1 MTPRTAVV
9 LLAALA
15 ALTPAGCRRAG
26 SSSAASKAASATVPA
41 AAAPAGTDYR
51 TLSKSDLESLIQSK
65 TGSGAVSLVP
75 NGSNRYTGTIA
86 SPDGTSLPV
95 VVTVEAERI
104 VCETNTPAGSTRNII
119 TPTGVKSDLNV
130 K

>member
-15 ALTPAGCRRAG
+15 ALAPAGCRRAG
-26 SSSAASKAASATVPA
+26 SSSAASKAATA
-41 AAAPAGTDYR
+41 AAGPDTPAGTDYR

-104 VCETNTPAGSTRNII
+104 VCETNTPAGSTRQII